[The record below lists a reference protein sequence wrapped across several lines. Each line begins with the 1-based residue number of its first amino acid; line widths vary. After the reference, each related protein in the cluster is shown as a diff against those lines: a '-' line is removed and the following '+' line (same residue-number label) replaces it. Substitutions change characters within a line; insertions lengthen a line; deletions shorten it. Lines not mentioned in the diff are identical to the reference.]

1 MAMAQLHLY
10 LVLVE
15 VGDSGDQLANL
26 LLLLLLLLLSNFA
39 KPKMLTSTDTAPC
52 A

>member
-26 LLLLLLLLLSNFA
+26 LLLLLLLSNFA

>member
-26 LLLLLLLLLSNFA
+26 LLLSNFA

>member
-26 LLLLLLLLLSNFA
+26 LLSNFA

>member
-26 LLLLLLLLLSNFA
+26 LLLLLLSNFA

>member
-26 LLLLLLLLLSNFA
+26 LLLLLSNFA